1 MNQDLSNY
9 RRSYERGELLENNI
23 SANPLEL
30 FQKWFNQVEKNAKEE
45 VNAMTLSTI
54 GLDGFPKA
62 RIVLLKK
69 YSAQGFVFF
78 TNYSSEKGKAM
89 EVNSNVC
96 LSFFWES
103 MERQVIIKGQVRK
116 ISEVESAEYFHS
128 RPKGSQIGAM
138 ISNQSAVIPSREFLD
153 HQLEQ
158 ATIDFAHKD
167 VEKPINWGGYLVVP
181 QEIEFWQGREN
192 RLHDRIRY
200 QLSSDKSW
208 KLDRLSP

>member
-30 FQKWFNQVEKNAKEE
+30 FQKWFTQVEKNAKEE

-103 MERQVIIKGQVRK
+103 MERQVIIKGQVHK
-116 ISEVESAEYFHS
+116 ISEVESAEYFRS

-158 ATIDFAHKD
+158 ATVDFAHKD
-167 VEKPINWGGYLVVP
+167 VEKPINWGGYIVVP